1 MRTFLIV
8 LLAVLLLSVV
18 VWGMRQLIRSYYDK
32 KIAEANATLISSH
45 VEEVES
51 IYKQMR
57 GWRHDYKNHIQTMKA
72 YLELDQ
78 LAQLNSYLDELDEDL
93 VSVDTLI
100 KSGNMMMDAVLN
112 SKLTLAQSKGITLRA
127 KARVPEKIGVQ
138 DVDLGIILGNLLS
151 NAIEGCMTIE
161 KPEDRVIRVYIH
173 EMKGQLY
180 INVTNTMEQK
190 IKKSGNDIL
199 TTKTGK
205 DHGFGLKRIDST
217 VNKYDG
223 FINRQFEEGVFA
235 TEVTL
240 PL

>member
-1 MRTFLIV
+1 
-8 LLAVLLLSVV
+8 
-18 VWGMRQLIRSYYDK
+18 WGMRQLIRSYYDK

-112 SKLTLAQSKGITLRA
+112 SKLTLAQSK
-127 KARVPEKIGVQ
+127 
-138 DVDLGIILGNLLS
+138 
-151 NAIEGCMTIE
+151 
-161 KPEDRVIRVYIH
+161 
-173 EMKGQLY
+173 
-180 INVTNTMEQK
+180 
-190 IKKSGNDIL
+190 
-199 TTKTGK
+199 
-205 DHGFGLKRIDST
+205 
-217 VNKYDG
+217 
-223 FINRQFEEGVFA
+223 
-235 TEVTL
+235 
-240 PL
+240 

>member
-1 MRTFLIV
+1 MSPYLII
-8 LLAVLLLSVV
+8 LLGMLLLFVA
-18 VWGMRQLIRSYYDK
+18 VWGIRQLIRSYYDK
-32 KIAEANATLISSH
+32 KIADANATLISSH

-57 GWRHDYKNHIQTMKA
+57 GWRHDYKNHIQAMKA
-72 YLELDQ
+72 YLELEQ
-78 LAQLNSYLDELDEDL
+78 LAELNNYLDELDEDL
-93 VSVDTLI
+93 VSVDTII
-100 KSGNMMMDAVLN
+100 KSGNVMIDAVLN
-112 SKLTLAQSKGITLRA
+112 SKLTLAQSRGITLRA
-127 KARVPEKIGVQ
+127 KAHVPEKIGVQ

-161 KPEDRVIRVYIH
+161 KPEDRVIRVYMH

-180 INVTNTMEQK
+180 ISVTNTMNQT
-190 IKKSGNDIL
+190 IKKSGNEIS
-199 TTKTGK
+199 TTKKGK

-217 VNKYDG
+217 VNKYEG

>member
-1 MRTFLIV
+1 MSPYIMIIISVIGLAIV
-8 LLAVLLLSVV
+8 GFGL
-18 VWGMRQLIRSYYDK
+18 RHLIRSYYDK
-32 KIAEANATLISSH
+32 KITEANATLIRSH

-57 GWRHDYKNHIQTMKA
+57 GWRHDYKNHIQAMKA
-72 YLELDQ
+72 YLELNQ
-78 LAQLNSYLDELDEDL
+78 LTQLNSYLDELDEDL

-100 KSGNMMMDAVLN
+100 KSGNVMMDAVLN
-112 SKLTLAQSKGITLRA
+112 SKLTLAQSRGITLRA
-127 KARVPEKIGVQ
+127 KAQVPKTIQVQ

-151 NAIEGCMTIE
+151 NAIEGCMTLE
-161 KPEDRVIRVYIH
+161 NPEDRVIRVYIN

-180 INVTNTMEQK
+180 ISVTNTMNHT
-190 IKKSGNDIL
+190 IRKSGNEIL
-199 TTKTGK
+199 TTKKGK

-217 VNKYDG
+217 VNKYEG

>member
-1 MRTFLIV
+1 MTRYLFILATLSLLII
-8 LLAVLLLSVV
+8 
-18 VWGMRQLIRSYYDK
+18 LILGIRRFIQSYYDK
-32 KIAEANATLISSH
+32 KLSEANAALIRSH

-72 YLELDQ
+72 HLELGQFKELSQYLAELDQ
-78 LAQLNSYLDELDEDL
+78 DL
-93 VSVDTLI
+93 ISVDTII
-100 KSGNMMMDAVLN
+100 KSGNVMIDAVLN
-112 SKLTLAQSKGITLRA
+112 SKLTLAQSREITLHA
-127 KARVPEKIGVQ
+127 KAHVPKKIHVQ

-151 NAIEGCMTIE
+151 NAIEGCMTVPN
-161 KPEDRVIRVYIH
+161 PEDRFIRVYIH
-173 EMKGQLY
+173 EMKEQLY
-180 INVTNTMEQK
+180 ISITNTMDQK
-190 IKKSGNDIL
+190 IKRSGQNIL

-205 DHGFGLKRIDST
+205 DHGFGLKRIDTT
-217 VNKYDG
+217 VAKYQG